1 MSNSDRILPLTRF
14 VSAFVLPFLL
24 AAFLILFVSP
34 QPTGRLFAWDIN
46 PRMTAAYMGAGYLG
60 GAYLLSRAA
69 IGSRWHRVAA
79 GFPPVAAFTT
89 ALLLVTIIHWD
100 RFELTHIPF
109 LIWLILY
116 IVTPVLI
123 LPAWVRNRATDPEKP
138 EPRDALVPPLA
149 RWALA
154 VLGVILLVFA
164 LVTFANPALSMQIW
178 PWALTPLTARVL
190 GAWAAL
196 LGVGGLFISREQRW
210 SAWRIGVQSILLWH
224 SLVLLAAVINRLDFR
239 DGNLLNWYLISV
251 FIMLICLVSLYL
263 WMESLKGQRASSP

>member
-1 MSNSDRILPLTRF
+1 MSSSDRILPLTRV

-34 QPTGRLFAWDIN
+34 QPTGGLFAWDIN

-69 IGSRWHRVAA
+69 IGSRWHRVAV
-79 GFPPVAAFTT
+79 GFPPVAAFTI
-89 ALLLVTIIHWD
+89 ALLLATIIHWD

-109 LIWLILY
+109 LIWLVLY

-123 LPAWVRNRATDPEKP
+123 LAVWFRNRATDPGEL
-138 EPRDALVPPLA
+138 EPQDAIVPPLA

-154 VLGVILLVFA
+154 AIGVFLLIFA
-164 LVTFANPALSMQIW
+164 VTNLVAPVLSMRIW
-178 PWALTPLTARVL
+178 PWELTPLTARVM
-190 GAWAAL
+190 GGWAAL
-196 LGVGGLFISREQRW
+196 LGVGGLFISREKRW

-224 SLVLLAAVINRLDFR
+224 SLVLLGAVIHRLDFQ

-251 FIMLICLVSLYL
+251 FVMLVGLVSLYL
-263 WMESLKGQRASSP
+263 WMETLKSKNSSSP

>member
-1 MSNSDRILPLTRF
+1 MSRSDRILPLTRL
-14 VSAFVLPFLL
+14 VSALVLPFLL

-79 GFPPVAAFTT
+79 GFPPVAAFTI
-89 ALLLVTIIHWD
+89 ALLLATIIHWD

-109 LIWLILY
+109 LIWLVFY

-123 LPAWVRNRATDPEKP
+123 LAVWFRNRATDPGEL
-138 EPRDALVPPLA
+138 EPQDAVVPPLA

-154 VLGVILLVFA
+154 AIGVFLLIFA
-164 LVTFANPALSMQIW
+164 ATSLAAPSLSMQIW
-178 PWALTPLTARVL
+178 PWELTPLTARVM
-190 GAWAAL
+190 GGWAGL
-196 LGVGGLFISREQRW
+196 LAVGGLFISREERW

-224 SLVLLAAVINRLDFR
+224 SLVLLGAAINRSDFQ

-251 FIMLICLVSLYL
+251 FVMLVGLVSLYL
-263 WMESLKGQRASSP
+263 WMETLKRKNSSST

>member
-1 MSNSDRILPLTRF
+1 MSSSDRILPLTRV

-24 AAFLILFVSP
+24 ASFLILFVSP
-34 QPTGRLFAWDIN
+34 QPTGGLFAWDIN

-69 IGSRWHRVAA
+69 IGSRWHRVAV
-79 GFPPVAAFTT
+79 GFPPVAAFTI
-89 ALLLVTIIHWD
+89 ALLLATIIHWD

-109 LIWLILY
+109 LIWLVLY

-123 LPAWVRNRATDPEKP
+123 LVVWFRNRATDPGEL
-138 EPRDALVPPLA
+138 EPQDAIVPPLA

-154 VLGVILLVFA
+154 AIGVFLLIFA
-164 LVTFANPALSMQIW
+164 VTNLVAPVLSMRIW
-178 PWALTPLTARVL
+178 PWELTPLTARVM
-190 GAWAAL
+190 GGWAAL
-196 LGVGGLFISREQRW
+196 LGVGGLFISREKRW

-224 SLVLLAAVINRLDFR
+224 SLVLLGAIIHRLDFQ

-251 FIMLICLVSLYL
+251 FVMLVGLVSLYL
-263 WMESLKGQRASSP
+263 WMETLKSKNSSSP